1 MNLEYTFT
9 RFEQA
14 CEKYPDNT
22 AVIFLG
28 DKFTY
33 RNLKNKVYRFA
44 TGLSGLGVKK
54 GDRVLLY
61 LSNSIQM
68 IIAYL
73 ACDRK
78 LGQLLCS
85 FPQFTH
91 RMNLNI

>member
-1 MNLEYTFT
+1 MNPEYTFT

-28 DKFTY
+28 DNFTY

-44 TGLSGLGVKK
+44 TGLSELGVRK

-73 ACDRK
+73 AVRK
-78 LGQLLCS
+78 DWGGCRAR
-85 FPQFTH
+85 FP
-91 RMNLNI
+91 NLHVT